1 MYPIIN
7 GGITM
12 KKQIVVAG
20 LLSAVVIFVW
30 LTFSNAILPFKRH
43 YTLLTFPDQMTVH
56 RLLKER
62 ITEPGIY
69 TCPYFHSYYEAAQF
83 EGYGDEPIFTI
94 SYTGVT
100 HNTVTGF
107 LSFSILAIFIAP
119 MIASWMLSVA
129 SPKILASYIR
139 RTLFVMT
146 LGIFLA
152 IFGDWLR
159 MLEENEPSGLIVFMM
174 INHIITW
181 TLAGL
186 VIAWRIKPSRNAT

>member
-1 MYPIIN
+1 MYPLIN

-20 LLSAVVIFVW
+20 LLSGVVIFVW
-30 LTFSNAILPFKRH
+30 LTFSNAILPFKR
-43 YTLLTFPDQMTVH
+43 YFTLLTFPDQMTVH
-56 RLLKER
+56 QLLKER

-69 TCPYFHSYYEAAQF
+69 TCPYFHSYSEAAQF
-83 EGYGDEPIFTI
+83 EGYADEPIFTI

-107 LSFSILAIFIAP
+107 LSFSILALFIAP

-129 SPKILASYIR
+129 SPRILASYIR

-152 IFGDWLR
+152 VFGDWLR

-186 VIAWRIKPSRNAT
+186 IIAWRIKPAGSHS